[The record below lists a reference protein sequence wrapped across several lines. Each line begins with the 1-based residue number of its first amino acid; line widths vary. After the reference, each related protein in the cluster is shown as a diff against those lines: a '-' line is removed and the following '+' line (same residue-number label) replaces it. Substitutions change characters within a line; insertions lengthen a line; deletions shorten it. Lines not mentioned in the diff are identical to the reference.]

1 MLIASPVVHR
11 HASEKGLEDIVKLFK
26 LIVFALGA
34 SSSVLRTGPIFLRS
48 ELVVVSALV
57 TI

>member
-1 MLIASPVVHR
+1 MLIASPVLHR
-11 HASEKGLEDIVKLFK
+11 HTSKKGLEDIVELFK
-26 LIVFALGA
+26 LIIFAVGS

-48 ELVVVSALV
+48 ELVVVPALI